1 MNRNRRLKK
10 PLRIRKSDKYKIKK
24 RKAYRRQ
31 MERAVIMAVITL
43 AILVIGIT
51 YKMMI

>member
-31 MERAVIMAVITL
+31 MERAVIIL